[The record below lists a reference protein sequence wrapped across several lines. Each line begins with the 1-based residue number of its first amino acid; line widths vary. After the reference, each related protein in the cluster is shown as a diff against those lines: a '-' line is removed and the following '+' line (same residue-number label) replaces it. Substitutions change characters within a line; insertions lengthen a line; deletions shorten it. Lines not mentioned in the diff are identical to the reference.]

1 MSSGSG
7 SSRLPRRARSLRGTA
22 VNTLVRFLSER
33 GLSDKEIERALEYVE
48 ATGAYTIREAFVQ
61 AMSRTLYSDEE
72 LASGSRFQFEEQLAS
87 AE

>member
-1 MSSGSG
+1 MSVDDDGS
-7 SSRLPRRARSLRGTA
+7 RRPRRARALRSSA

-33 GLSDKEIERALEYVE
+33 GLSDEEIERALVYVE
-48 ATGAYTIREAFVQ
+48 ATGVYTIREAFVQ

-72 LASGSRFQFEEQLAS
+72 LASGSRFQFDERLTP